1 MSEDDGLKAMGQVIQ
16 IDEARIR
23 DHLGEMVRGTVEET
37 LNALL
42 DAEADRLCGAG
53 RYERSQGRQDT
64 RAGSYERSLHTL
76 AGEVNLKVPKLRR
89 QTFETA
95 IIERYRR
102 RESSVEEALIEM
114 YPAGIS
120 GRRVEDITEALWGTR
135 VSPSTV
141 SNLNKE
147 DLRQDRG
154 LADPLGRADFET
166 GDDEA
171 DVEAEHRRLN
181 TGDRAPFAIPGLC
194 LVARLGIAAQNRQVL
209 DGASRADVVSDLVDF
224 SGESLVPDRPNM

>member
-1 MSEDDGLKAMGQVIQ
+1 MSDENPMGQVIQ

-53 RYERSQGRQDT
+53 RYERSQARQDT
-64 RAGSYERSLHTL
+64 RAGSYERTL
-76 AGEVNLKVPKLRR
+76 QTSAGDVNLKIPKLRR

-114 YPAGIS
+114 YLAGIS
-120 GRRVEDITEALWGTR
+120 VRRVEDITEALWGTR

-141 SNLNKE
+141 SNLNKKIY
-147 DLRQDRG
+147 
-154 LADPLGRADFET
+154 AKI
-166 GDDEA
+166 EA
-171 DVEAEHRRLN
+171 WSPHWKVLMRYRR
-181 TGDRAPFAIPGLC
+181 
-194 LVARLGIAAQNRQVL
+194 
-209 DGASRADVVSDLVDF
+209 
-224 SGESLVPDRPNM
+224 

>member
-1 MSEDDGLKAMGQVIQ
+1 MNEEDGLKAMGQVIQ

-64 RAGSYERSLHTL
+64 RAGSYERSLHTV

-95 IIERYRR
+95 IIR
-102 RESSVEEALIEM
+102 ALP
-114 YPAGIS
+114 PAGELGRGSADRDVS
-120 GRRVEDITEALWGTR
+120 GGDFGPPGRGHHGGAVGHPCQPEHGVAPEQ
-135 VSPSTV
+135 
-141 SNLNKE
+141 E

-154 LADPLGRADFET
+154 LAEPTDRGRA
-166 GDDEA
+166 
-171 DVEAEHRRLN
+171 
-181 TGDRAPFAIPGLC
+181 
-194 LVARLGIAAQNRQVL
+194 
-209 DGASRADVVSDLVDF
+209 SVSL
-224 SGESLVPDRPNM
+224 S